1 LHGHLAGD
9 GGRGSHQS
17 GKLGRF
23 GGIVGPKAGVVG
35 EHDGKD
41 REKTGYEKKKQ
52 LFLLQQLWDPEK
64 MQKNISFGPCSVE
77 VPY

>member
-52 LFLLQQLWDPEK
+52 LFLLINSRGILH
-64 MQKNISFGPCSVE
+64 NIALYNGVCAEARTF
-77 VPY
+77 